1 MTSTLANYQ
10 NTVRAIAE
18 ECKKEG
24 REASVGESE
33 WTFKPFLS
41 RMLVYADPYGPIAR
55 ADDEVCAK
63 AHDIMLNDVRDAMR
77 CLV

>member
-1 MTSTLANYQ
+1 MTTFADYM
-10 NTVRAIAE
+10 NTVIAIAE
-18 ECKKEG
+18 DCTPEDL
-24 REASVGESE
+24 EARVDSSE